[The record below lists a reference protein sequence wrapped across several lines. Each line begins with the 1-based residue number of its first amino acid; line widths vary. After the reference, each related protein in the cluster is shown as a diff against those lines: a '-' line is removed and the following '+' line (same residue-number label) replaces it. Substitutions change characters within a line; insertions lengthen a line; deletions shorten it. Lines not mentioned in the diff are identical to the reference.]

1 MNIHDIENKK
11 YFMEKFVKQ
20 TFQPPTESDHIIA
33 IDQDVADENIL
44 FDVDNTYTLQDKKY
58 FYS

>member
-20 TFQPPTESDHIIA
+20 TFHSPSENNDIID
-33 IDQDVADENIL
+33 IDQDVADEEISV
-44 FDVDNTYTLQDKKY
+44 DEDNTYTVHA
-58 FYS
+58 SS